1 MPTASGIAKRIVYKK
16 ETTFGTL
23 AGASGGQALRRT
35 TSNFNLTKET
45 YQSEEIRTDYQ
56 TSDFRHGV
64 RSVEGS
70 VSGELSSGSY
80 ADFIA
85 SAVARN
91 FTAATPAALGS
102 TTIANGAIAG
112 TYTITR
118 TTGSWLTGG
127 GKVGNVIRLT
137 GFNANNNGKNLLIVA
152 ATALAITVVVLNGT
166 TLTLETVASAA
177 AYTSVGKTTYAPET
191 GHTDD
196 SYTIEEFYSD
206 ISKSQVST
214 GNKVN
219 TASFALPATGL
230 VTADFGFMGQD
241 LKQSGNV
248 AYFTAPTAQ
257 GQTGIFAAVNG
268 ALIVDGKIVSLV
280 TGLNIN
286 INRNMTSEAV
296 VGSNIRPEIYEGR
309 INVDGD
315 FSTLYEDNT
324 FFDFFNNE
332 SEISLVVALTENNLG
347 TSNFMTFTLPRIKL
361 SSDTKDDGE
370 KGIVSQNSFQALKG
384 FGTNG
389 FEATTIM
396 IQDSAA

>member
-64 RSVEGS
+64 RSVEGT

-85 SAVARN
+85 SALARN

-166 TLTLETVASAA
+166 TLTLETVASGG
-177 AYTSVGKTTYAPET
+177 AYTSAGKTTYAPET

-324 FFDFFNNE
+324 FFDYFNNE

-361 SSDTKDDGE
+361 SSDNKDDGE